1 MMSTCV
7 LFSSHWKNVHYV
19 HIKKGYKV
27 ISKADN
33 HYIVKK
39 PEYHFYKRTFQNCA
53 GTILI
58 TEYLNTH
65 ADKNETCYGI

>member
-1 MMSTCV
+1 MQWYPLVFCIFYP
-7 LFSSHWKNVHYV
+7 LENVHYV

-39 PEYHFYKRTFQNCA
+39 LEYHFF
-53 GTILI
+53 
-58 TEYLNTH
+58 
-65 ADKNETCYGI
+65 